1 MKILELAN
9 KSFYTANGFI
19 ENENSLDILES
30 YICFNHEVLKE
41 FINIIISNTYKKYSD
56 DISKK
61 NKNMWKKYFPNSV
74 IIDIKENRGHSFGI
88 ADSEN
93 AIIDYCKLENVKWIC
108 KCSNDVTL
116 ETKILNRHISGTSD
130 LYHFNGISFEDLYIN
145 NFDYKKIYK
154 NHFYPQTNFYF
165 LNVEKIDYLYDKKY
179 VDETYEYRLTIK
191 NYNDKIWEHIQGW
204 SCENFLKN
212 CVRRNSLKSE
222 YLLSEEEH
230 ENLCKIIDMYKI
242 GDPSHKNLSICGV
255 CHLQW
260 PDKMVIECKF

>member
-93 AIIDYCKLENVKWIC
+93 AIIDYL
-108 KCSNDVTL
+108 
-116 ETKILNRHISGTSD
+116 H
-130 LYHFNGISFEDLYIN
+130 
-145 NFDYKKIYK
+145 
-154 NHFYPQTNFYF
+154 
-165 LNVEKIDYLYDKKY
+165 
-179 VDETYEYRLTIK
+179 
-191 NYNDKIWEHIQGW
+191 
-204 SCENFLKN
+204 
-212 CVRRNSLKSE
+212 
-222 YLLSEEEH
+222 
-230 ENLCKIIDMYKI
+230 
-242 GDPSHKNLSICGV
+242 
-255 CHLQW
+255 
-260 PDKMVIECKF
+260 